1 MKKLFLTFLLVC
13 VAAGNAPTVGAQQ
26 PVTAERIGNHIDVL
40 VANKLFTS
48 YRFLDDE
55 KYPFFFPVNGPLSGA
70 SVTGMRNALYPHQAS
85 LFIACDRLNGAN
97 YWQEGLVRGRIVSL
111 EPRILCA
118 EGQQVVIEDECV
130 WKRPGAEASVRDKR
144 LFTISSPNENTYQID
159 LDLQLEML
167 CDVTIEKTIHSLVCA
182 RMAEDLSVRQG
193 GVVGNSAGKSGV
205 EECFGEKADWVDYY
219 GIRRT
224 GAEGIAIMQHPA
236 SDWYPAPWFIRDYG
250 LFSPSII
257 NWPADG
263 KATCYSKGTTLH
275 FCYRILVHG
284 GTTSEAGINEAY
296 KQFMSQT
303 TFGK

>member
-1 MKKLFLTFLLVC
+1 MKELLIAFGLLCSVGGNMLT
-13 VAAGNAPTVGAQQ
+13 ASAQQ
-26 PVTAERIGNHIDVL
+26 TVTAERVGNHIDVM
-40 VANKLFTS
+40 VAGKLFTS

-97 YWQEGLVRGRIVSL
+97 YWQEGLQRGQIMSL
-111 EPRILCA
+111 GPRLVCA
-118 EGQQVVIEDECV
+118 SGEQVVIEDECV
-130 WKRPGAEASVRDKR
+130 WKRPEAEASVRDKR
-144 LFTISSPNENTYQID
+144 VFTISSPSQDIYQID

-193 GVVGNSAGKSGV
+193 GVVCNSAGKSGI
-205 EECFGEKADWVDYY
+205 EGCFGEKADWVDYY
-219 GIRRT
+219 GTRNT
-224 GAEGIAIMQHPA
+224 GVEGIAIMQHPA

-257 NWPADG
+257 NWPANG
-263 KATCYSKGTTLH
+263 KATNYPRGTILH
-275 FCYRILVHG
+275 FRYRILVHG
-284 GTTSEAGINEAY
+284 GTTDEAGINEAY
-296 KQFMSQT
+296 KQFLTQT
-303 TFGK
+303 TFRK

>member
-1 MKKLFLTFLLVC
+1 MKKLFIPLLLAC
-13 VAAGNAPTVGAQQ
+13 IAVGTSSAQQ
-26 PVTAERIGNHIDVL
+26 SVTAERIGNHIDVM
-40 VANKLFTS
+40 VADKLFTS

-97 YWQEGLVRGRIVSL
+97 YWQEGLQWGRIVSL
-111 EPRILCA
+111 GPRIVCA
-118 EGQQVVIEDECV
+118 KGSQVVIEDECV

-144 LFTISSPNENTYQID
+144 TFTISSPDTNTYQID

-182 RMAEDLSVRQG
+182 RMAEDLSVRCG
-193 GVVGNSAGKSGV
+193 GVVGNSVGKSGID
-205 EECFGEKADWVDYY
+205 ECFGEKADWVDYY
-219 GIRRT
+219 GFRKT
-224 GAEGIAIMQHPA
+224 GTEGIAIMQHPL

-257 NWPADG
+257 NWPANG
-263 KATCYSKGTTLH
+263 KATSYPKGTVLH
-275 FCYRILVHG
+275 FRYRILVHG
-284 GTTSEAGINEAY
+284 GTTDEAGVGKAY
-296 KQFMSQT
+296 KQFTAPT
-303 TFGK
+303 TIKQ